1 MGMAARSSL
10 IRGYFYHHARFYPAA
25 LLGVAVYFLTSHLVP
40 PARIAAAGDAFF
52 LAYLIASAV
61 LIAHLDEKGLKKR
74 AAVEDEGALIVLLI
88 TLAVIALCSV
98 GIFTVLNQKQNP
110 GTLAFVLSVASAPLA
125 WFSLHTISAFHYAN
139 LHYLVGADGKT
150 QALKFPG
157 TGEPGSWDFLYFSFV
172 VGMTAQV
179 SDVQVLTTQM
189 RRATLKH
196 SIVSFFFNTV
206 LIAMAVNAVVATAS

>member
-10 IRGYFYHHARFYPAA
+10 LHAYFYHHARFYPAV
-25 LLGVAVYFLTSHLVP
+25 LLGLAVYFLTSGWTSS
-40 PARIAAAGDAFF
+40 ARVAAAGDTFF
-52 LAYLIASAV
+52 LAYLFASAI
-61 LIAHLDEKGLKKR
+61 LIVRLDEEGLKRR

-88 TLAVIALCSV
+88 TLAVIVLCSIGV
-98 GIFTVLNQKQNP
+98 FTVLNQKENA

-125 WFSLHTISAFHYAN
+125 WFTLHTISAFHYAN
-139 LHYLVGADGKT
+139 LHYLGGADGKAR
-150 QALKFPG
+150 ALKFPG
-157 TGEPGSWDFLYFSFV
+157 NGEPGSWDFLYYSFV

-196 SIVSFFFNTV
+196 SVVSFFFNTV
-206 LIAMAVNAVVATAS
+206 LLAMAVNGVVALSS